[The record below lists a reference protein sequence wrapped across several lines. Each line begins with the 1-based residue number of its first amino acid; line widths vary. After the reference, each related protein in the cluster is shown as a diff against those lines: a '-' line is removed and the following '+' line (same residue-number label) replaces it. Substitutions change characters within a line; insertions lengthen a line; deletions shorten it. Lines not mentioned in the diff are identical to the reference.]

1 LQENTRAPASATP
14 SDAPRG
20 HRLYRHAAIVSLM
33 TLISRISGLLQSMF
47 LAHFLGAGAAADAFF
62 VAFRLPNLLRRFTA
76 EGTMTAAFLPA
87 MAEVE
92 SQDGEAAMRRAA
104 ARFLGTL
111 ASLLALFTIVVVMGM
126 GAVVG
131 VLVLGR
137 LRPAASW
144 SQQLGVLA
152 SVLTGAVAPPAE
164 MALTTTLARV
174 MFPYLVLV
182 SLTAG
187 FAALLNFKHRF
198 ALAASVSTF
207 WNIAFIAFAW
217 AALAL
222 GAPSVASSPERT
234 ALVCS
239 VAVLVGGIVQ
249 LALIWPAARRL
260 GFGVAPGLHLKD
272 AAVRRTLGRM
282 GPGLLAAG
290 IYPINTLLSTVL
302 ASKLPDGAQ
311 TVLFNSG
318 MMGEMV
324 LGVFAMGLAT
334 ASLPLLSRQSEAGN
348 LAGMRE
354 TLGSA
359 LRATAI
365 LVVPAS
371 VGMALLARPI
381 VTLIF
386 ERGRYDAAA
395 AEWTAATLAFQCLGL
410 LFAASHRIGV
420 QALYALKDYRA
431 PVVAA
436 VVALV
441 ANIVLSLV
449 LLGPLGTRG
458 LALATGIASLLG
470 MACAGLFLEQR
481 LGQVPFGSVAA
492 AWVRMLLAAAPMGLV
507 AFGGARV
514 LHLSAP
520 MNRLSLS
527 LRLFPLIGLCAV
539 VYGGLLLVLRDA
551 DAIDVSTRMLSRVRS
566 LGRRQP

>member
-1 LQENTRAPASATP
+1 LEESELASPSAPPLPASP
-14 SDAPRG
+14 G
-20 HRLYRHAAIVSLM
+20 HGLFRHAAVVSAM
-33 TLISRISGLLQSMF
+33 TLISRLSGLFQSMF

-87 MAEVE
+87 MAEIE
-92 SQDGEAAMRRAA
+92 SKEGEAAMRSAA

-111 ASLLALFTIVVVMGM
+111 ASLLAVFTVVVVLGM

-137 LRPAASW
+137 LRPSASW
-144 SQQLGVLA
+144 SDDLRVLV
-152 SVLTGAVAPPAE
+152 SVLSGASPAPPE
-164 MALTTTLARV
+164 MALTTMLARV
-174 MFPYLVLV
+174 MFPYLILV

-217 AALAL
+217 AMLAL
-222 GAPSVASSPERT
+222 GGPFGGSSPEHV
-234 ALVCS
+234 ALVCA
-239 VAVLVGGIVQ
+239 VAVLVGGVVQ
-249 LALIWPAARRL
+249 LGLIWPAARRL

-302 ASKLPDGAQ
+302 ASMLPDGAQ
-311 TVLFNSG
+311 TVLFNSS

-334 ASLPLLSRQSEAGN
+334 ASLPLLSRQAEARD
-348 LAGMRE
+348 LAGMRD

-371 VGMALLARPI
+371 VGMAVLARPI
-381 VTLIF
+381 VTLVF

-395 AEWTAATLAFQCLGL
+395 AEWTAATLTFQCLGL
-410 LFAASHRIGV
+410 LFAASHRIGI

-431 PVVAA
+431 PVFAA
-436 VVALV
+436 VVALL
-441 ANIVLSLV
+441 ANIALSLV

-458 LALATGIASLLG
+458 LALATGVSSLLG
-470 MACAGLFLEQR
+470 MACACFFLELR
-481 LGQVPFGSVAA
+481 LGQVPFKSVAR
-492 AWVRMLLAAAPMGLV
+492 AWARMALATAPMGLV
-507 AFGGARV
+507 AFGGARA
-514 LHLSAP
+514 LHLFAP
-520 MNRLSLS
+520 LDRVSLGVRVF
-527 LRLFPLIGLCAV
+527 LLIGLCAGL
-539 VYGGLLLVLRDA
+539 YASLLLALRDP
-551 DAIDVSTRMLSRVRS
+551 DARALASRVGSR
-566 LGRRQP
+566 LRTIVRKA

>member
-1 LQENTRAPASATP
+1 
-14 SDAPRG
+14 
-20 HRLYRHAAIVSLM
+20 M
-33 TLISRISGLLQSMF
+33 TLISRLSGLVQSMF

-87 MAEVE
+87 MAEIE
-92 SQDGEAAMRRAA
+92 SQEGEAAMRRAA
-104 ARFLGTL
+104 RRFLGTL
-111 ASLLALFTIVVVMGM
+111 LSLLAVLTVVVVLGM
-126 GAVVG
+126 GVVVG
-131 VLVLGR
+131 ILVVGR
-137 LRPAASW
+137 LRPSASW
-144 SQQLGVLA
+144 SDQIKVLA
-152 SVLTGAVAPPAE
+152 SVLSGAVPPPPE

-187 FAALLNFKHRF
+187 FSALLNLKHRF

-207 WNIAFIAFAW
+207 WNIAFIGFAW
-217 AALAL
+217 AAIAV
-222 GAPSVASSPERT
+222 GKPAGGSSPERV
-234 ALVCS
+234 ALACAA
-239 VAVLVGGIVQ
+239 AVLAGGVVQ
-249 LALIWPAARRL
+249 LGLIWPAARRL
-260 GFGVAPGLHLKD
+260 GFGVAPGLYLGD

-290 IYPINTLLSTVL
+290 IYPINALLSTIL
-302 ASKLPDGAQ
+302 ASRLPDGAQ

-334 ASLPLLSRQSEAGN
+334 ASLPLLSRQAEARD
-348 LAGMRE
+348 LPGMRE

-359 LRATAI
+359 LRATGI

-371 VGMALLARPI
+371 VGMAVLARPI

-410 LFAASHRIGV
+410 LFAASHRVSI

-431 PVVAA
+431 PVIAA
-436 VVALV
+436 FVALLS
-441 ANIVLSLV
+441 NIVLSLA

-458 LALATGIASLLG
+458 LALATGISSLLG
-470 MACAGLFLEQR
+470 MTCAAVFLDR
-481 LGQVPFGSVAA
+481 LLGHVPFGSVAG
-492 AWVRMLLAAAPMGLV
+492 AWARMLLAATAMGIL
-507 AFGGARV
+507 AFAGARALQLFV
-514 LHLSAP
+514 P
-520 MNRLSLS
+520 MDKLALS

-539 VYGGLLLVLRDA
+539 LYASLLLALGDGDARVLW
-551 DAIDVSTRMLSRVRS
+551 SRGWSFARNRAR
-566 LGRRQP
+566 G

>member
-1 LQENTRAPASATP
+1 
-14 SDAPRG
+14 
-20 HRLYRHAAIVSLM
+20 M
-33 TLISRISGLLQSMF
+33 TLISRVSGLAQSMF

-92 SQDGEAAMRRAA
+92 TQEGEAAMRRAA

-111 ASLLALFTIVVVMGM
+111 VSLLAIFTLVVILGM
-126 GAVVG
+126 AAVVG

-137 LRPAASW
+137 LRPEASW
-144 SQQLGVLA
+144 GEQASLLA
-152 SVLTGAVAPPAE
+152 SVLRGDVSPPPE
-164 MALTTTLARV
+164 MALTITLARV

-187 FAALLNFKHRF
+187 FSALLNYKNRF
-198 ALAASVSTF
+198 ALSASVSTF

-217 AALAL
+217 AAITV
-222 GAPSVASSPERT
+222 GKPAPGNPLERV

-239 VAVLVGGIVQ
+239 LAVLVGGAVQ
-249 LALIWPAARRL
+249 LGLIWPAARRL
-260 GFGVAPGLHLKD
+260 GFGVAPGLHLRD
-272 AAVRRTLGRM
+272 PAVRRTLRRM

-290 IYPINTLLSTVL
+290 IYPINTLFSTVL

-334 ASLPLLSRQSEAGN
+334 ASLPLLSRQAEAQN
-348 LAGMRE
+348 LTGMRE
-354 TLGSA
+354 TIGSA

-371 VGMALLARPI
+371 VGMAVLAGPI
-381 VTLIF
+381 VTLVF
-386 ERGRYDAAA
+386 ERGRYDSAAA
-395 AEWTAATLAFQCLGL
+395 AWTASTLSFQCLGL
-410 LFAASHRIGV
+410 LFAASHRIGI
-420 QALYALKDYRA
+420 QALYALKDYRM

-436 VVALV
+436 VVALL
-441 ANIVLSLV
+441 ANIALSWV
-449 LLGPLGTRG
+449 LLVPLGTRG
-458 LALATGIASLLG
+458 LALATGLSSLLG
-470 MACAGLFLEQR
+470 MSAAVLFLHRR
-481 LGQVPFGSVAA
+481 LGQLPFGSVLG
-492 AWVRMLLAAAPMGLV
+492 AWARMLLAAVPMGLV
-507 AFGGARV
+507 AYGGAGI
-514 LHLSAP
+514 LGLSAP
-520 MNRLSLS
+520 RHQLDLA

-539 VYGGLLLVLRDA
+539 LYGGVLLALRDPGA
-551 DAIDVSTRMLSRVRS
+551 KALWRRGLAFA
-566 LGRRQP
+566 GRRAGRG